1 MFTGPI
7 PGESLTREPKA
18 FPWER
23 PPEMTDPEDVMAMYL
38 EKLNDIDRMASI
50 MDAIELG
57 ATIKSMVDM
66 IVRNGVASG
75 IHTID
80 VGMLVSPVIHAHI
93 KSVAKALKIPAE
105 DGFEDKAK
113 KDKERKQVE
122 YLKSKMLLK
131 KGLISGVKAEMAES
145 EPEQKPMPKE
155 VLIQKRVK

>member
-23 PPEMTDPEDVMAMYL
+23 PPELTDPEEVMAMYL
-38 EKLNDIDRMASI
+38 EKLNDIDRMTSI

-57 ATIKSMVDM
+57 ATVKSMVDM
-66 IVRNGVASG
+66 IVRSG
-75 IHTID
+75 ISSGVHTID

-105 DGFEDKAK
+105 DGFEDKEKKAK
-113 KDKERKQVE
+113 DRKQVE
-122 YLKSKMLLK
+122 YLKTKMMLK
-131 KGLISGVKAEMAES
+131 KGVIEGVLFFFCLFLWTTNKG
-145 EPEQKPMPKE
+145 
-155 VLIQKRVK
+155 

>member
-23 PPEMTDPEDVMAMYL
+23 PPELTDPEEVMAMYL
-38 EKLNDIDRMASI
+38 EKLNDIDRMTSI

-57 ATIKSMVDM
+57 ATVKSMVDM
-66 IVRNGVASG
+66 IVRSG
-75 IHTID
+75 ISSGVHTID

-105 DGFEDKAK
+105 DGFEDKEKKAK
-113 KDKERKQVE
+113 DRKQVE
-122 YLKSKMLLK
+122 FLKTKMMLK

-145 EPEQKPMPKE
+145 EAPKE
-155 VLIQKRVK
+155 APKEAFVQKRIK

>member
-23 PPEMTDPEDVMAMYL
+23 PPELTDPEEVMAMYL
-38 EKLNDIDRMASI
+38 EKLNDIDRMTSI

-57 ATIKSMVDM
+57 ATVKSMVDM
-66 IVRNGVASG
+66 IVRSG
-75 IHTID
+75 ISSGVHTID

-105 DGFEDKAK
+105 DGFEDKEKKAK
-113 KDKERKQVE
+113 DRKQVE
-122 YLKSKMLLK
+122 YLKTKMLLK
-131 KGLISGVKAEMAES
+131 KGLISGVKAEMAENES
-145 EPEQKPMPKE
+145 PKE
-155 VLIQKRVK
+155 APKEAFVQKRIK

>member
-23 PPEMTDPEDVMAMYL
+23 PPELTDPEEVMAMYL
-38 EKLNDIDRMASI
+38 EKLNDIDRMTSI

-57 ATIKSMVDM
+57 ATVKSMVDM
-66 IVRNGVASG
+66 IVRSG
-75 IHTID
+75 ISSGVHTID

-105 DGFEDKAK
+105 DGFEDKEKKAK
-113 KDKERKQVE
+113 DRKQVE
-122 YLKSKMLLK
+122 YLKTKMMLK
-131 KGLISGVKAEMAES
+131 KGLISGVKAEMAED
-145 EPEQKPMPKE
+145 EVVKEAPKE
-155 VLIQKRVK
+155 AFVQKRIK